1 MGTLAILSIQLA
13 IRFSLSTSTRR
24 NIMTQWTLNGT
35 YFEACNCEAACPCI
49 FTSPPTEG
57 DCKALVAWHI
67 NKGEYNGT
75 SLDGLNVALAVHA
88 PGTMVATKWQVAA
101 YFDDKASAAQNDALH
116 AIFGGKAGGHPAVL
130 ASFIGEM
137 VGAKNVPMVYHADGR
152 KSSLSIPG
160 IAEADIEQLDGQGG
174 GPITIEGHPL
184 CIAPGKAAT
193 VARASRFNLTDYGW
207 GWQFSGRNGLMSDFA
222 YQSE

>member
-1 MGTLAILSIQLA
+1 
-13 IRFSLSTSTRR
+13 
-24 NIMTQWTLNGT
+24 MTQWNLSGT
-35 YFEACNCEAACPCI
+35 YFETCNCEAACPCV

-67 NKGEYNGT
+67 EKGRFGDT
-75 SLDGLNVALAVHA
+75 ALDGLNIALAVHA

-137 VGAKNVPMVYHADGR
+137 MGAANVPMQYRSEGR
-152 KSSLSIPG
+152 KCSLTIPG
-160 IAEADIEQLDGQGG
+160 ITVAEIERLDGQGG
-174 GPITIEGHPL
+174 EPITIHGHPL
-184 CIAPGKAAT
+184 CIAPGVPAT
-193 VARASRFNLTDYGW
+193 VARSSRFNFADHGW
-207 GWQFSGRNGLMSDFA
+207 DWTFSGRNGFMSDFA

>member
-1 MGTLAILSIQLA
+1 
-13 IRFSLSTSTRR
+13 
-24 NIMTQWTLNGT
+24 MTQWKLSGT
-35 YFEACNCEAACPCI
+35 YFETCNCEAACPCV

-57 DCKALVAWHI
+57 ECKALVAWHI
-67 NKGEYNGT
+67 DKGRYADT

-101 YFDDKASAAQNDALH
+101 YFDDKASEAQNAALH

-137 VGAKNVPMVYHADGR
+137 VGAKNVPMRYEADGR

-160 IAEADIEQLDGQGG
+160 VAEAQIESLAGQGG
-174 GPITIEGHPL
+174 KPITIEGHPL
-184 CIAPGKAAT
+184 CIAPGEPAT
-193 VARASRFNLTDYGW
+193 VARSSRFDFADHGW
-207 GWQFSGRNGLMSDFA
+207 EWKFSGRNGFMSPFA